1 MRHFRKEWSHPQRSG
16 GPAEALSRRA
26 LEEAGTAAAGRTTW
40 YAGRRLESVNV
51 LDKAA
56 SPSGPSAQE
65 VEAMRKQITEL
76 TEKTTVKEDQLS
88 RLRDSYSCVLQ
99 ERDKAKDTADSLTK
113 QLAKLRAE
121 KRDDAPKKRCK

>member
-1 MRHFRKEWSHPQRSG
+1 
-16 GPAEALSRRA
+16 
-26 LEEAGTAAAGRTTW
+26 
-40 YAGRRLESVNV
+40 
-51 LDKAA
+51 
-56 SPSGPSAQE
+56 
-65 VEAMRKQITEL
+65 MRKQITEL

-88 RLRDSYSCVLQ
+88 RLRDSYNCVLQ